1 MGTPPQALDTMRERL
16 EQRLQSSRSE
26 LSRLEERLRAKGDYG
41 HGKGD
46 PLVVGWELDLAR
58 RRKVEEEIR
67 QIEGALKRIDEGA
80 YGICRACLTAIDPER
95 IEALPYTTLCITCA
109 RSGRHELQA

>member
-1 MGTPPQALDTMRERL
+1 MRERL

-26 LSRLEERLRAKGDYG
+26 LARLEERLRAKGDYG

-58 RRKVEEEIR
+58 REKVQEEIR
-67 QIEGALKRIDEGA
+67 QIEGALERIDEGL
-80 YGICRACLTAIDPER
+80 YGICRACRSEIDPER
-95 IEALPYTTLCITCA
+95 IEALPYTTLCIACA
-109 RSGRHELQA
+109 RSGKREVPV